1 MLKEEL
7 KKYSYIPREI
17 YEYMVRVI
25 DDTKGTNIF
34 KATNMIFKKASKITG
49 LS

>member
-17 YEYMVRVI
+17 YDDIVRVI
-25 DDTKGTNIF
+25 GDTKGTNIF
-34 KATNMIFKKASKITG
+34 KTTNKLFKKAS
-49 LS
+49 